1 MTLNEITRE
10 QLKEMYVDKDMTLQ
24 QIAEELDT
32 TRFKVSDKIKEYSI
46 VKDQRLRTRHKDVP
60 SKEELIDMYINKNMN
75 IQDIANVYSLNRIT
89 ISRLIKKYN
98 INKDSSLIRKNAG
111 DKRRAKN
118 NLDIDDTSWKD
129 KVYDLYITQNKT
141 RKETAD
147 ELGINLSQLL
157 TILNKYNITKSK
169 ELNIKKRK
177 ETSLK
182 RYGADNPA
190 KSDIIK
196 ERNKKKNL
204 ERYGTEY
211 FFQSDEF
218 KRKAKETWKNNLGVD
233 NPFKSKEVREKIRE
247 TNLKKYGVASVLSLK
262 ETREKLK
269 ASNID
274 KFGAEYPFGSNEVR
288 QKIINTFISRYG
300 VDNPLKSDE
309 IKDKVIKTNIE
320 RYGSTSPFGNKDI
333 IKKSQET
340 RKNNVKEKYERTL
353 NNINEYLERHS
364 DVTLDDISNNI
375 NIPYSTAAWYVKE
388 YNLEDKITYHKSRL
402 ETYFKEFLDKYSI
415 EYIQNDRMQIK
426 PKELDFYIPKA
437 NLAIE
442 INDTASHNSTLSFRN
457 TSNIRPYN
465 YHFNKTQLA
474 KKKGIHLIHIF
485 EYEMMDKD
493 KYNKITNYIKSILDI
508 DTIRIY
514 ARNCEV
520 KEISS
525 KEAREFLDTHHFQNY
540 ASSSIKLGLYYK
552 NELVEVMTFGKPRF
566 NKNYEYELIR
576 LCTSSSYK
584 VIGGS
589 QKLFKYFLNK
599 YNPKSIISYC
609 DVSKFTGDVYEKL
622 GFTLVE
628 YTQPN
633 YVWTNYVNTFPR
645 YLTQK
650 HKLKEMFNDLNDDYT
665 EDSAMMSHGYVKI
678 YDCGNARYEFKRD

>member
-24 QIAEELDT
+24 QIAEELGT
-32 TRFKVSDKIKEYSI
+32 TRFKVSDKIKEYNI
-46 VKDQRLRTRHKDVP
+46 VKDQRLRTRHKNVP

-75 IQDIANVYSLNRIT
+75 IQDIANVYRLNRIT

-129 KVYDLYITQNKT
+129 KVYELYINQNKT

-157 TILNKYNITKSK
+157 TILNKYNIIKSK
-169 ELNIKKRK
+169 DLNQKRIA
-177 ETSLK
+177 ETC
-182 RYGADNPA
+182 
-190 KSDIIK
+190 
-196 ERNKKKNL
+196 
-204 ERYGTEY
+204 
-211 FFQSDEF
+211 
-218 KRKAKETWKNNLGVD
+218 
-233 NPFKSKEVREKIRE
+233 
-247 TNLKKYGVASVLSLK
+247 LKKYGVSRAWNSEKAKEIRIKKYGKGDAWNSKESRLK
-262 ETREKLK
+262 SSITRAKNK
-269 ASNID
+269 KD
-274 KFGAEYPFGSNEVR
+274 KFERMNNELLDYLN
-288 QKIINTFISRYG
+288 KN
-300 VDNPLKSDE
+300 KSPKL
-309 IKDKVIKTNIE
+309 I
-320 RYGSTSPFGNKDI
+320 
-333 IKKSQET
+333 
-340 RKNNVKEKYERTL
+340 
-353 NNINEYLERHS
+353 
-364 DVTLDDISNNI
+364 DISKDL
-375 NIPYSTAAWYVKE
+375 NIPYSTASFFINEFNLKDYVD
-388 YNLEDKITYHKSRL
+388 YDSSRL

-426 PKELDFYIPKA
+426 PKELDFYIPKV

-457 TSNIRPYN
+457 TSNIRPYD

-474 KKKGIHLIHIF
+474 KEKGIHLIHIF

-493 KYNKITNYIKSILDI
+493 KYNKITSYIKSILDI
-508 DTIRIY
+508 DTTRIY

-650 HKLKEMFNDLNDDYT
+650 HKLKEMFNDLEEGYT

-678 YDCGNARYEFKRD
+678 YDCGNAKYEFKRD

>member
-24 QIAEELDT
+24 QIAEELGT
-32 TRFKVSDKIKEYSI
+32 TRFKVSDKIKEYNI
-46 VKDQRLRTRHKDVP
+46 VKDQRLRTRHKNVP

-157 TILNKYNITKSK
+157 TILNKYNIIKSK
-169 ELNIKKRK
+169 DLNQKRIA
-177 ETSLK
+177 ETC
-182 RYGADNPA
+182 
-190 KSDIIK
+190 
-196 ERNKKKNL
+196 
-204 ERYGTEY
+204 
-211 FFQSDEF
+211 
-218 KRKAKETWKNNLGVD
+218 
-233 NPFKSKEVREKIRE
+233 
-247 TNLKKYGVASVLSLK
+247 LKKYGVSRAWNTEKAK
-262 ETREKLK
+262 ETRIKKYGKGDAWNSKESRLK
-269 ASNID
+269 SSITRAKNKRD
-274 KFGAEYPFGSNEVR
+274 KFERMNNELLDYLN
-288 QKIINTFISRYG
+288 KNK
-300 VDNPLKSDE
+300 NPKL
-309 IKDKVIKTNIE
+309 I
-320 RYGSTSPFGNKDI
+320 
-333 IKKSQET
+333 
-340 RKNNVKEKYERTL
+340 
-353 NNINEYLERHS
+353 
-364 DVTLDDISNNI
+364 DISKDL
-375 NIPYSTAAWYVKE
+375 NIPYSTASFFINEFNLKDYVD
-388 YNLEDKITYHKSRL
+388 YDSSRL

-426 PKELDFYIPKA
+426 PKELDFYIPKV

-457 TSNIRPYN
+457 TSTIRPYD

-474 KKKGIHLIHIF
+474 KEKGVHLIHIF
-485 EYEMMDKD
+485 EYEMIDKD

-508 DTIRIY
+508 DTTRIY
-514 ARNCEV
+514 ARNCGV

-525 KEAREFLDTHHFQNY
+525 KEAREFLDKYHFQNY
-540 ASSSIKLGLYYK
+540 SSSNIKLGLYYK

-633 YVWTNYVNTFPR
+633 YVWTNYISTFPR

-650 HKLKEMFNDLNDDYT
+650 HKLKEMFNDLSDDYT

-678 YDCGNARYEFKRD
+678 YDCGNAKYEFKRD

>member
-1 MTLNEITRE
+1 MTLNEITKE

-24 QIAEELDT
+24 QIAEELNT
-32 TRFKVSDKIKEYSI
+32 TRFKVSDKIKEYNI

-75 IQDIANVYSLNRIT
+75 IQDIADIYSLNRIT
-89 ISRLIKKYN
+89 ISRLVKKYN

-118 NLDIDDTSWKD
+118 NLDIDDISWKD

-141 RKETAD
+141 RKETAN
-147 ELGINLSQLL
+147 ELSINLSQLL
-157 TILNKYNITKSK
+157 TILNKYNIIKPK
-169 ELNIKKRK
+169 DLNQKRIA
-177 ETSLK
+177 ETC
-182 RYGADNPA
+182 
-190 KSDIIK
+190 I
-196 ERNKKKNL
+196 
-204 ERYGTEY
+204 
-211 FFQSDEF
+211 
-218 KRKAKETWKNNLGVD
+218 
-233 NPFKSKEVREKIRE
+233 
-247 TNLKKYGVASVLSLK
+247 KKYGVSRAWNNEK
-262 ETREKLK
+262 ARETRIKKYGKGDAWNSRESHLK
-269 ASNID
+269 SSITRAKNKRD
-274 KFGAEYPFGSNEVR
+274 KFKRMNSELLDYLN
-288 QKIINTFISRYG
+288 KNK
-300 VDNPLKSDE
+300 NPKL
-309 IKDKVIKTNIE
+309 I
-320 RYGSTSPFGNKDI
+320 
-333 IKKSQET
+333 
-340 RKNNVKEKYERTL
+340 
-353 NNINEYLERHS
+353 
-364 DVTLDDISNNI
+364 DISKDL
-375 NIPYSTAAWYVKE
+375 NIPYSTASFFINEFNLKDYVD
-388 YNLEDKITYHKSRL
+388 YDSSRL
-402 ETYFKEFLDKYSI
+402 ETYFKDFLDKYSI

-457 TSNIRPYN
+457 TPNIRPYD

-474 KKKGIHLIHIF
+474 KEKGVHLIHIF
-485 EYEMMDKD
+485 EYEMIDKD
-493 KYNKITNYIKSILDI
+493 KYNKIINYIKSMLDI
-508 DTIRIY
+508 DTTRIY
-514 ARNCEV
+514 ARKCEV

-525 KEAREFLDTHHFQNY
+525 KEAREFLDKHHFQNY

-609 DVSKFTGDVYEKL
+609 DISKFTGDVYEKL
-622 GFTLVE
+622 GFNLVE

-650 HKLKEMFNDLNDDYT
+650 HKLKEIFNDLSNDYT

-678 YDCGNARYEFKRD
+678 YDCGNAKYEFKRD

>member
-24 QIAEELDT
+24 QIAEELGT
-32 TRFKVSDKIKEYSI
+32 TRFKVSDKIKEYNI
-46 VKDQRLRTRHKDVP
+46 VKDQRLRTRHKNVP

-118 NLDIDDTSWKD
+118 NLDIDDISWKD

-141 RKETAD
+141 RKETAN

-157 TILNKYNITKSK
+157 TILNKYNIIKSK
-169 ELNIKKRK
+169 DLNQKRIA
-177 ETSLK
+177 ETC
-182 RYGADNPA
+182 
-190 KSDIIK
+190 
-196 ERNKKKNL
+196 
-204 ERYGTEY
+204 
-211 FFQSDEF
+211 
-218 KRKAKETWKNNLGVD
+218 
-233 NPFKSKEVREKIRE
+233 
-247 TNLKKYGVASVLSLK
+247 LKKYGVSRAWNTEKAK
-262 ETREKLK
+262 ETRIKKYGKGDAWNSKESRLK
-269 ASNID
+269 SSITRAKNKKD
-274 KFGAEYPFGSNEVR
+274 KFERMNNELLDYLN
-288 QKIINTFISRYG
+288 KNK
-300 VDNPLKSDE
+300 NPKL
-309 IKDKVIKTNIE
+309 I
-320 RYGSTSPFGNKDI
+320 
-333 IKKSQET
+333 
-340 RKNNVKEKYERTL
+340 
-353 NNINEYLERHS
+353 
-364 DVTLDDISNNI
+364 DISKDL
-375 NIPYSTAAWYVKE
+375 NIPYSTASFFINEFNLKDYVD
-388 YNLEDKITYHKSRL
+388 YNGSRL

-426 PKELDFYIPKA
+426 PKELDFYIPKV

-457 TSNIRPYN
+457 TSNIRPYD

-474 KKKGIHLIHIF
+474 KEKGIHLIHIF

-493 KYNKITNYIKSILDI
+493 KYNKITSYIKSILDI
-508 DTIRIY
+508 DTTRIY

-525 KEAREFLDTHHFQNY
+525 KEAREFLDIHHFQNY

-650 HKLKEMFNDLNDDYT
+650 HKLKEMFNDLSDDYT

-678 YDCGNARYEFKRD
+678 YDCGNAKYEFKRD

>member
-1 MTLNEITRE
+1 MTLNEITKE
-10 QLKEMYVDKDMTLQ
+10 QLKEIYVDKDMTLQ
-24 QIAEELDT
+24 QIAEELNT
-32 TRFKVSDKIKEYSI
+32 TRFKVSDKIKEYNI

-75 IQDIANVYSLNRIT
+75 IQDIADIYSLNRIT

-98 INKDSSLIRKNAG
+98 IIKDQSLIRKNAG

-118 NLDIDDTSWKD
+118 NLDIDDESWKD
-129 KVYDLYITQNKT
+129 KVYELYITQNKT
-141 RKETAD
+141 RKEAAS

-233 NPFKSKEVREKIRE
+233 NPFKSKEVREKIKE
-247 TNLKKYGVASVLSLK
+247 TNLRKYGTECVLSSNDIRKKIKETNIKKYGVDHVSKSKVVMDKIVKSQINTNWNTRLSFDIIELSTAENFCNFLINKKFKLNRKPTIKDISLSL
-262 ETREKLK
+262 
-269 ASNID
+269 NI
-274 KFGAEYPFGSNEVR
+274 S
-288 QKIINTFISRYG
+288 
-300 VDNPLKSDE
+300 L
-309 IKDKVIKTNIE
+309 
-320 RYGSTSPFGNKDI
+320 TSAYN
-333 IKKSQET
+333 
-340 RKNNVKEKYERTL
+340 
-353 NNINEYLERHS
+353 
-364 DVTLDDISNNI
+364 
-375 NIPYSTAAWYVKE
+375 YVKYYKAEE
-388 YNLEDKITYHKSRL
+388 YVIHNSSTLEIM
-402 ETYFKEFLDKYSI
+402 FKDFLDKYSI
-415 EYIQNDRMQIK
+415 NYIQHDRQQIK

-442 INDTASHNSTLSFRN
+442 INDTASHNSTKHYLKEELVSE
-457 TSNIRPYN
+457 Y

-474 KKKGIHLIHIF
+474 KEKGIHLIHIF
-485 EYEMMDKD
+485 EYEMMNSD
-493 KYNKITNYIKSILDI
+493 KYNKIINYIKSILDI
-508 DTIRIY
+508 DTTRVY
-514 ARNCEV
+514 ARNCNI
-520 KEISS
+520 KEIST

-552 NELVEVMTFGKPRF
+552 DELVEVMTFGKPRF

-609 DVSKFTGDVYEKL
+609 DISKFTGDVYNAL

-628 YTQPN
+628 NTKPN
-633 YVWTNYVNTFPR
+633 YVWTNYEATLPR

-650 HKLKEMFNDLNDDYT
+650 HKLKEMFNDLSDDYT

-678 YDCGNARYEFKRD
+678 YDCGNAKYEFKRD

>member
-1 MTLNEITRE
+1 MTLNEITKE

-24 QIAEELDT
+24 QIAEELGT
-32 TRFKVSDKIKEYSI
+32 TRFKVSEKIKEYNI
-46 VKDQRLRTRHKDVP
+46 VKDQRLRTRHKNIP

-75 IQDIANVYSLNRIT
+75 IQDIADIYSLNRIT
-89 ISRLIKKYN
+89 ISRLVKKYN

-118 NLDIDDTSWKD
+118 NLDIDDISWKD

-157 TILNKYNITKSK
+157 TILNKYNIIKSK

-233 NPFKSKEVREKIRE
+233 NPFKSKEVREKIKE
-247 TNLKKYGVASVLSLK
+247 TNLKKYGVTSVLSLK

-320 RYGSTSPFGNKDI
+320 RYGSTSPFGNAEV
-333 IKKSQET
+333 IKKSQKT

-353 NNINEYLERHS
+353 NDINEYLECHS
-364 DVTLDDISNNI
+364 DVTLDEISNNI

-442 INDTASHNSTLSFRN
+442 INDIASHNSTLSFKN
-457 TSNIRPYN
+457 TPNIRPYN

-474 KKKGIHLIHIF
+474 KEKGIHLIHIF
-485 EYEMMDKD
+485 EYEMMDKYRYD
-493 KYNKITNYIKSILDI
+493 KITSYIKSILDI
-508 DTIRIY
+508 DTTRIY

-525 KEAREFLDTHHFQNY
+525 KEAREFLDKYHFQNY
-540 ASSSIKLGLYYK
+540 SSSSIKLGLYYK
-552 NELVEVMTFGKPRF
+552 SELVEVMTFGKPRF

-678 YDCGNARYEFKRD
+678 YDCGNAKYEFKRD

>member
-1 MTLNEITRE
+1 MTLNEITKE

-24 QIAEELDT
+24 QIAEELNT
-32 TRFKVSDKIKEYSI
+32 TRFKVSDKIKEYNI

-118 NLDIDDTSWKD
+118 NLDIDDISWKD

-157 TILNKYNITKSK
+157 TILNKYNIIKSK
-169 ELNIKKRK
+169 DLNQKRIA
-177 ETSLK
+177 ETC
-182 RYGADNPA
+182 
-190 KSDIIK
+190 
-196 ERNKKKNL
+196 
-204 ERYGTEY
+204 
-211 FFQSDEF
+211 
-218 KRKAKETWKNNLGVD
+218 
-233 NPFKSKEVREKIRE
+233 
-247 TNLKKYGVASVLSLK
+247 LKKYGVSRAWNNEKAK
-262 ETREKLK
+262 ETRIKKYGKGDAWNSKESRLK
-269 ASNID
+269 SSITRAKNKKD
-274 KFGAEYPFGSNEVR
+274 KFERMNNELLDYLN
-288 QKIINTFISRYG
+288 KNKNPKLINIS
-300 VDNPLKSDE
+300 
-309 IKDKVIKTNIE
+309 KD
-320 RYGSTSPFGNKDI
+320 
-333 IKKSQET
+333 
-340 RKNNVKEKYERTL
+340 L
-353 NNINEYLERHS
+353 
-364 DVTLDDISNNI
+364 
-375 NIPYSTAAWYVKE
+375 NIPYSTASFFINEFNLKDYVD
-388 YNLEDKITYHKSRL
+388 YDSSRL

-442 INDTASHNSTLSFRN
+442 INDIASHNSTLSFRN

-474 KKKGIHLIHIF
+474 KEKGIHLIHIF
-485 EYEMMDKD
+485 EYEMTDKD
-493 KYNKITNYIKSILDI
+493 RYNKITSYIKSILNI
-508 DTIRIY
+508 DTIRVY

-525 KEAREFLDTHHFQNY
+525 KEAREFLDIHHFQNY

-584 VIGGS
+584 VTGGS

-650 HKLKEMFNDLNDDYT
+650 HKLKEMFNDLEEGYT

-678 YDCGNARYEFKRD
+678 YDCGNAKYEFKRD

>member
-1 MTLNEITRE
+1 MTLNEITKE

-24 QIAEELDT
+24 QIANELDT
-32 TRFKVSDKIKEYSI
+32 TRFKVSDKIKEYKI

-118 NLDIDDTSWKD
+118 NLDIDDISWKD

-141 RKETAD
+141 RKETAN
-147 ELGINLSQLL
+147 ELDINLSQLL
-157 TILNKYNITKSK
+157 TILNKYNIIKSK
-169 ELNIKKRK
+169 DLNQKRIA
-177 ETSLK
+177 ETC
-182 RYGADNPA
+182 
-190 KSDIIK
+190 
-196 ERNKKKNL
+196 
-204 ERYGTEY
+204 
-211 FFQSDEF
+211 
-218 KRKAKETWKNNLGVD
+218 
-233 NPFKSKEVREKIRE
+233 
-247 TNLKKYGVASVLSLK
+247 LKKYGVSRAWNSEKAK
-262 ETREKLK
+262 ETRIKKYGKGDAWNSKESRLK
-269 ASNID
+269 SSITRAKNKKD
-274 KFGAEYPFGSNEVR
+274 KFERMNNELLDYLN
-288 QKIINTFISRYG
+288 KNKNPKLMNIS
-300 VDNPLKSDE
+300 
-309 IKDKVIKTNIE
+309 KD
-320 RYGSTSPFGNKDI
+320 
-333 IKKSQET
+333 
-340 RKNNVKEKYERTL
+340 L
-353 NNINEYLERHS
+353 
-364 DVTLDDISNNI
+364 
-375 NIPYSTAAWYVKE
+375 NIPYSTASFFINEFNLKDYVD
-388 YNLEDKITYHKSRL
+388 YDSSRL

-415 EYIQNDRMQIK
+415 EYIQNDRQQIK

-442 INDTASHNSTLSFRN
+442 INDIASHNSTLSFRN

-474 KKKGIHLIHIF
+474 KEKGIHLIHIF

-493 KYNKITNYIKSILDI
+493 RYNKITSYIKSILNI
-508 DTIRIY
+508 DTIRVY

-525 KEAREFLDTHHFQNY
+525 KEAREFLDIHHFQNY

-650 HKLKEMFNDLNDDYT
+650 HKLKEMFNDLEEGYT

-678 YDCGNARYEFKRD
+678 YDCGNAKYEFKRD

>member
-1 MTLNEITRE
+1 MTLNEITKE

-32 TRFKVSDKIKEYSI
+32 TRFKVSDKVKEYNI
-46 VKDQRLRTRHKDVP
+46 VKDRRLRTRHKDAP

-75 IQDIANVYSLNRIT
+75 MQDIANIYSIDRVT
-89 ISRLIKKYN
+89 ISKLIKKYN
-98 INKDSSLIRKNAG
+98 IVKDKSLIRKNIG
-111 DKRRAKN
+111 DTRRAKN
-118 NLDIDDTSWKD
+118 NLDIDDISWKD
-129 KVYDLYITQNKT
+129 RVYDLYITQNKT

-182 RYGADNPA
+182 KYGVDIPA

-204 ERYGTEY
+204 ERYGTEH

-233 NPFKSKEVREKIRE
+233 NPLKSREVKEKMKE
-247 TNLKKYGVASVLSLK
+247 TSLKKYGVTSVLSLE

-274 KFGAEYPFGSNEVR
+274 RLGVEYPFGNNEVR
-288 QKIINTFISRYG
+288 QKIINTLISRYG
-300 VDNPLKSDE
+300 VDNPLKSDK
-309 IKDKVIKTNIE
+309 IKTKVIKTNIE
-320 RYGSTSPFGNKDI
+320 RYGSVSPFGNAEV
-333 IKKSQET
+333 IKKSKET
-340 RKNNVKEKYERTL
+340 RKNNAKEKCERTL
-353 NNINEYLERHS
+353 NNINEYLEYHS
-364 DVTLDDISNNI
+364 DVTLDEISNSI
-375 NIPYSTAAWYVKE
+375 NIPYSTAAWYIKE
-388 YNLEDKITYHKSRL
+388 YNLGDKIIYHKSRL
-402 ETYFKEFLDKYSI
+402 ETYFKDFLNEYNI
-415 EYIQNDRMQIK
+415 EYIQNDRQQIK

-442 INDTASHNSTLSFRN
+442 INDIASHNSTLSFRN
-457 TSNIRPYN
+457 TNTVKPYD
-465 YHFNKTQLA
+465 YHFNKTHLA
-474 KKKGIHLIHIF
+474 KEKGIHLIHIF
-485 EYEMMDKD
+485 EYEMNDD
-493 KYNKITNYIKSILDI
+493 IKYSKIKNYIKSTLNI
-508 DTIRIY
+508 DVIKIY
-514 ARNCEV
+514 ARNCEI
-520 KEISS
+520 KEVSS
-525 KEAREFLDTHHFQNY
+525 KEAKDFLDKYHFQNY
-540 ASSSIKLGLYYK
+540 AKCSIRIGLYYK
-552 NELVEVMTFGKPRF
+552 DTLVEIMTFGKPRF
-566 NKNYEYELIR
+566 SKTHDIELIR

-589 QKLFKYFLNK
+589 QKLFSYFLKNFNYK
-599 YNPKSIISYC
+599 NILSYC
-609 DVSKFTGDVYEKL
+609 DLSKFSGDVYSTL

-628 YTQPN
+628 NTKPN
-633 YVWTNYVNTFPR
+633 YVWTNYTNTFPR

-650 HKLKEMFNDLNDDYT
+650 HKLKEMFNDLSDDYT

-678 YDCGNARYEFKRD
+678 YDCGNAKYEFKRD

>member
-1 MTLNEITRE
+1 MILSEITKE

-24 QIAEELDT
+24 QIAEELGT
-32 TRFKVSDKIKEYSI
+32 TRFKVSDKIKEYNI

-60 SKEELIDMYINKNMN
+60 SEEELIDMYINKNMN
-75 IQDIANVYSLNRIT
+75 IQDIANAYSLNRIT

-98 INKDSSLIRKNAG
+98 ITKDQSLIRKNAG

-118 NLDIDDTSWKD
+118 NLDIDDISWKD
-129 KVYDLYITQNKT
+129 KVYELYINQNKT

-157 TILNKYNITKSK
+157 TILNKYNIIKSK

-233 NPFKSKEVREKIRE
+233 NPFKSKEVREKIKE
-247 TNLKKYGVASVLSLK
+247 TNLKKYGAECVLSSNDIRKKIK
-262 ETREKLK
+262 ET
-269 ASNID
+269 NI
-274 KFGAEYPFGSNEVR
+274 K
-288 QKIINTFISRYG
+288 KYG
-300 VDNPLKSDE
+300 VDHVSKSRTVMDKIIKSQINTNWNTSLSFDIIELSTAENFYNFLINKKLKLNRKPT
-309 IKDKVIKTNIE
+309 IKDISLSLNI
-320 RYGSTSPFGNKDI
+320 SLTSAYN
-333 IKKSQET
+333 
-340 RKNNVKEKYERTL
+340 
-353 NNINEYLERHS
+353 
-364 DVTLDDISNNI
+364 
-375 NIPYSTAAWYVKE
+375 YVKYYKAEE
-388 YNLEDKITYHKSRL
+388 YVLHNSSTL
-402 ETYFKEFLDKYSI
+402 ETMFKDFLDEYSI
-415 EYIQNDRMQIK
+415 NYIQHDRQQIK

-442 INDTASHNSTLSFRN
+442 INDTASHNSTKGYLKDDTVSE
-457 TSNIRPYN
+457 Y
-465 YHFNKTQLA
+465 YHFNKTQIA
-474 KKKGIHLIHIF
+474 KEKGIHLIHIF
-485 EYEMMDKD
+485 EYEMMNKD

-508 DTIRIY
+508 DTTRIY
-514 ARNCEV
+514 ARKCEV

-525 KEAREFLDTHHFQNY
+525 KEAREFLDMHHFQNY
-540 ASSSIKLGLYYK
+540 ASSSIKLGLYHK

-609 DVSKFTGDVYEKL
+609 DISKFTGDVYEKL

-633 YVWTNYVNTFPR
+633 YVWTNYINTFPR

-650 HKLKEMFNDLNDDYT
+650 HKLKEMFNDLEEGYT

-678 YDCGNARYEFKRD
+678 YDCGNAKYEYKRD

>member
-24 QIAEELDT
+24 QIAEELGT
-32 TRFKVSDKIKEYSI
+32 TRFKVSDKIKEYNI
-46 VKDQRLRTRHKDVP
+46 VKDRRLRTRHKDVP

-75 IQDIANVYSLNRIT
+75 IQDIANVYNLNRIT

-118 NLDIDDTSWKD
+118 NLDIDDISWKD

-147 ELGINLSQLL
+147 ELGINMSQLL
-157 TILNKYNITKSK
+157 TILNKYNIIKSK
-169 ELNIKKRK
+169 DLNQKRIA
-177 ETSLK
+177 ETC
-182 RYGADNPA
+182 
-190 KSDIIK
+190 
-196 ERNKKKNL
+196 
-204 ERYGTEY
+204 
-211 FFQSDEF
+211 
-218 KRKAKETWKNNLGVD
+218 
-233 NPFKSKEVREKIRE
+233 
-247 TNLKKYGVASVLSLK
+247 LKKYGVSRAWNSEK
-262 ETREKLK
+262 ARETRIKKYGKGDAWNSKESRLK
-269 ASNID
+269 SSITRAKNKRD
-274 KFGAEYPFGSNEVR
+274 KFERMNNELLDYLN
-288 QKIINTFISRYG
+288 KNKNPKLMNIS
-300 VDNPLKSDE
+300 
-309 IKDKVIKTNIE
+309 KD
-320 RYGSTSPFGNKDI
+320 
-333 IKKSQET
+333 
-340 RKNNVKEKYERTL
+340 L
-353 NNINEYLERHS
+353 
-364 DVTLDDISNNI
+364 
-375 NIPYSTAAWYVKE
+375 NIPYSTTSFFINEFNLKDYVD
-388 YNLEDKITYHKSRL
+388 YDSSRL
-402 ETYFKEFLDKYSI
+402 ETYFKDFLDKYNV
-415 EYIQNDRMQIK
+415 EYIQNDRQQIK

-442 INDTASHNSTLSFRN
+442 INDIASHNSTLSFRN
-457 TSNIRPYN
+457 TSAIRPYD

-474 KKKGIHLIHIF
+474 KEKGVHLVHIF
-485 EYEMMDKD
+485 EYEMIDKD
-493 KYNKITNYIKSILDI
+493 KYNKITNYIKSILNI
-508 DTIRIY
+508 DTTRIY
-514 ARNCEV
+514 ARSCEV

-525 KEAREFLDTHHFQNY
+525 KEAREFLDKYHFQNY
-540 ASSSIKLGLYYK
+540 SSSNIKLGLYYK

-599 YNPKSIISYC
+599 YSPKSIISYC
-609 DVSKFTGDVYEKL
+609 DISKFTGDVYEKL

-650 HKLKEMFNDLNDDYT
+650 HKLKEMFNNLNDDYT

-678 YDCGNARYEFKRD
+678 YDCGNAKYEFKRD